1 MRTNNLLK
9 FLLKSS
15 FLVFNLA
22 WCIAIFLG
30 LRKARRTIADGYA
43 EVSEGE
49 ESWNSK
55 IYKITPKSV
64 KIESSNI
71 GSSNIDE
78 LYKTNLNSEEI
89 SKNSLNTLDPDQV
102 FYFTTLPQIFLIIH
116 LIIFIVHQVMVNLE
130 AVVLF
135 RAIQSSDKTFGANKT
150 KVLNKNLKIASEI
163 SFLAFGFQILSTSG
177 LGVAMWMAIHL
188 DCDFGMLNA
197 LSCDNEFQWFYSTG
211 FWLILSWP
219 VFVGVGMMVR
229 WYWMIGKSYEK
240 VQDAIRFG

>member
-130 AVVLF
+130 AVYLF

-163 SFLAFGFQILSTSG
+163 SFLAFGFQNTGCIVTY
-177 LGVAMWMAIHL
+177 
-188 DCDFGMLNA
+188 CA
-197 LSCDNEFQWFYSTG
+197 LC
-211 FWLILSWP
+211 
-219 VFVGVGMMVR
+219 
-229 WYWMIGKSYEK
+229 
-240 VQDAIRFG
+240 

>member
-55 IYKITPKSV
+55 IYKITQKNDR
-64 KIESSNI
+64 IESSNI
-71 GSSNIDE
+71 GSSNIDD

-89 SKNSLNTLDPDQV
+89 SENSLNTLDPDQV

-130 AVVLF
+130 AVFLF
-135 RAIQSSDKTFGANKT
+135 RAIQSSDSRPVARAIDPIGRSSAPSS
-150 KVLNKNLKIASEI
+150 ISASR
-163 SFLAFGFQILSTSG
+163 SPSRA
-177 LGVAMWMAIHL
+177 
-188 DCDFGMLNA
+188 
-197 LSCDNEFQWFYSTG
+197 
-211 FWLILSWP
+211 WP
-219 VFVGVGMMVR
+219 SIWVP
-229 WYWMIGKSYEK
+229 
-240 VQDAIRFG
+240 